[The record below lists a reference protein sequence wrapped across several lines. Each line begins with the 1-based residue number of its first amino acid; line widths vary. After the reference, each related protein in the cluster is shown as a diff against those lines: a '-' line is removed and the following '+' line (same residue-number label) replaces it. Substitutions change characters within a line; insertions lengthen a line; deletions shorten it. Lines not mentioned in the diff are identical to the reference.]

1 MGQGGIVAEAACS
14 CNAPHLR
21 VGFAMAAPRFVIIG
35 NPENRRVTMFQ
46 EELAERSL
54 PPAIEIAYRDML
66 DNPEVLDDLPDQP
79 LWIRQESAGED
90 AQVHRQ
96 LLDRGF
102 AQARAMGAASAS
114 PDELDRNP
122 IRHGEIRCPRQV
134 HLGFLTMLEDIE
146 ARAKQ
151 NSNWR
156 LLSPTAS
163 VAELFDKR
171 ETSKRWRSMGIGTPE
186 CLDDVTSF
194 DDLRER
200 ALAKGWRSVFVKVSC
215 ASSASGLAIYR
226 PGDTDSIM
234 TTIEHT
240 RDGWYNSLK
249 LRRYNGSRV
258 REILEM
264 LIGEGAQVEGTAPK
278 ARLSGAHFDLRVVA
292 IAGKPVFTV
301 IRQSRH
307 PITNLHLGGW
317 RGDWQELLEKLSAE
331 SLSRIDASCARVAEA
346 TGCHSVG
353 IDVLVEPD
361 WQTHRIIEANAFG
374 DLLPRLKRR
383 GLTVYGWQIDSLLRA
398 WRGAT

>member
-1 MGQGGIVAEAACS
+1 
-14 CNAPHLR
+14 
-21 VGFAMAAPRFVIIG
+21 
-35 NPENRRVTMFQ
+35 MFQ
-46 EELAERSL
+46 DELAERSL
-54 PPAIEIAYRDML
+54 PPAIEISYRDL
-66 DNPEVLDDLPDQP
+66 LANPEVLDELPDEP

-102 AQARAMGAASAS
+102 AGAQALGVASAS
-114 PDELDRNP
+114 PDELDRKP

-134 HLGFLTMLEDIE
+134 HLGFLTMLADIE
-146 ARAKQ
+146 SRAQ
-151 NSNWR
+151 RNSNWR

-171 ETSKRWRSMGIGTPE
+171 ETSKRWRGMRINTPE
-186 CLDDVTSF
+186 CLDEVTSF
-194 DDLRER
+194 DELRER
-200 ALAKGWRSVFVKVSC
+200 VCAKGWRSAYVKVSC
-215 ASSASGLAIYR
+215 CSSASGLAIYR
-226 PGDTDSIM
+226 PGEPDSII

-249 LRRYNGSRV
+249 LRRYNDSRV

-278 ARLSGAHFDLRVVA
+278 ARLGGAHFDLRVVA

-307 PITNLHLGGW
+307 PITNLHLGGS
-317 RGDWQELLEKLSAE
+317 RGDWQELVAKLSSE
-331 SLSRIDASCARVAEA
+331 SLARIDASCARVAEA

-361 WQTHRIIEANAFG
+361 WETHRIIEANAFG

-383 GLTVYGWQIDSLLRA
+383 GLTVYGWQIDSLL
-398 WRGAT
+398 GVM

>member
-1 MGQGGIVAEAACS
+1 
-14 CNAPHLR
+14 
-21 VGFAMAAPRFVIIG
+21 MATPRFVIIG
-35 NPENRRVTMFQ
+35 NPANRRVTMFQ
-46 EELAERSL
+46 DELAERSL
-54 PPAIEIAYRDML
+54 PPAIEIAYRDL
-66 DNPEVLDDLPDQP
+66 LANPEVLDDLPDEP

-90 AQVHRQ
+90 AEVHRQ

-102 AQARAMGAASAS
+102 EKAHAMGAASAS
-114 PDELDRNP
+114 PAELDRNP

-134 HLGFLTMLEDIE
+134 HLGFLTILEEIE
-146 ARAKQ
+146 SRAKR
-151 NSNWR
+151 NTNWR

-171 ETSKRWRSMGIGTPE
+171 ATSKRWRSMGINTPE
-186 CLDDVTSF
+186 CLDEVASF

-200 ALAKGWRSVFVKVSC
+200 VRAKGWRSAYVKVSC
-215 ASSASGLAIYR
+215 SSSASGLAIYR
-226 PGDTDSIM
+226 PGDPDSIM

-249 LRRYNGSRV
+249 LRRYTDSRV
-258 REILEM
+258 REILSM
-264 LIGEGAQVEGTAPK
+264 LIGEGAQVEGAAPK
-278 ARLSGAHFDLRVVA
+278 ARIGGAHFDLRVVT

-317 RGDWQELLEKLSAE
+317 RGDWQELLETLSSE
-331 SLSRIDASCARVAEA
+331 SLARIDASCARVAEA

-361 WQTHRIIEANAFG
+361 WKTHRIIEANAFG
-374 DLLPRLKRR
+374 DLLPGLKRR
-383 GLTVYGWQIDSLLRA
+383 GKTVYGWQIESLLR
-398 WRGAT
+398 GA